1 MRLVVFRMV
10 LFVLILAGLAQCAG
24 KEPTGRWSRS
34 RADAWYNDKGWLVGC
49 NFNPSTAI
57 NQLEM
62 WQDETFDTAT
72 IDRELGWAEEIGFNS
87 IRVYLHDL
95 LWKQDRRGFLERME
109 TFLEI
114 AERHGIGVVFVLLDG
129 VWDPFPKLGKQ
140 REPKPH
146 VHNSGWVQS
155 PGVEIL
161 KDPARHD
168 ELQGYIE
175 GTIRHFRNDRRIH
188 AWDLFNEPDNM
199 NRPAYVEYEP
209 ENKAEYSLM
218 LLKKAFSW
226 ARQVNPSQP
235 ITAAPWRGDW
245 SSDEKLSAMD
255 RFILGHSDII
265 TYHCYSNLDE
275 MKKRV
280 EWLKRYGRPILC
292 TEYMARPSGSTFE
305 NILPY
310 LKDQNVGAYNWGF
323 VAGKTQTIYPWA
335 SWTKTYTK
343 EPPVWFHD
351 ILRKDGSAFDPAE
364 VKLIQRLTGK
374 SQSPSRRTGTKT
386 IKVARWAMPIILVHI
401 RCPLNAAT
409 S

>member
-1 MRLVVFRMV
+1 MRLVVLRTV
-10 LFVLILAGLAQCAG
+10 LSVLILAGSVQCSG
-24 KEPTGRWSRS
+24 KEPTGRWSQA
-34 RADAWYNDKGWLVGC
+34 RANAWYNDKGWLVGC

-62 WQDETFDTAT
+62 WQAETFDRAT

-95 LWKQDRRGFLERME
+95 LWKQDRRGFLKRME
-109 TFLEI
+109 RFLEI

-129 VWDPFPKLGKQ
+129 VWDPFPKLGQQ

-168 ELQGYIE
+168 ELQGYIK
-175 GTIRHFRNDRRIH
+175 GTIMHFRDDRRIH

-199 NRPAYVEYEP
+199 NHPAYVEYEP

-226 ARQVNPSQP
+226 TRQVNPSQP

-351 ILRKDGSAFDPAE
+351 ILRKDGSAFDPNE

-374 SQSPSRRTGTKT
+374 SQSPSRRASTET
-386 IKVARWAMPIILVHI
+386 IRDF
-401 RCPLNAAT
+401 
-409 S
+409 